1 MASLFR
7 ELTRDTSYSAS
18 AWGRRLKVDLRP
30 LLVVILLTVS
40 TSGFLLVSCRTSPIN
55 RQSLL
60 SPTSSNAR
68 IPASGRGG
76 VQGWFRRS
84 DLFYT
89 QIFVYLA
96 KITWDN
102 NRQIGVYILDPADTS
117 WTKVDSDGYFYLEVE
132 PGDYALFVGSAL
144 EGAIPLHEAP
154 DRIRI
159 IRVIEGQVVDVGDL
173 SLELR

>member
-7 ELTRDTSYSAS
+7 ELTNYYYS

-30 LLVVILLTVS
+30 LLVVIFLTVS
-40 TSGFLLVSCRTSPIN
+40 TSGFLLVSCQASPIN
-55 RQSLL
+55 RQSLI
-60 SPTSSNAR
+60 SPTSSSNAR

-84 DLFYT
+84 DLFST
-89 QIFVYLA
+89 QLFVYLA
-96 KITWDN
+96 KITWDT
-102 NRQIGVYILDPADTS
+102 NRQIGVYILDPAATS

-144 EGAIPLHEAP
+144 EGAIPLQEAP

-159 IRVIEGQVVDVGDL
+159 IRVIQEQVVDVGDV